1 MLDSKVFLVMLAL
14 ATIIMFS
21 IEGCVRSLERT
32 RPQYSPAAEIPAVDD
47 DFVVDETYTRN
58 NPEFVVEVSRY
69 ASEEG
74 DTVEVKTCGCKGCH
88 WKCE

>member
-1 MLDSKVFLVMLAL
+1 MDSKVFLVMLAL
-14 ATIIMFS
+14 ATTIVLN
-21 IEGCVRSLERT
+21 IEGCVKSLERS
-32 RPQYSPAAEIPAVDD
+32 RPQYPPATEVPAVENL
-47 DFVVDETYTRN
+47 VVDETYTRN